1 RAYCLKT
8 QPATGE
14 TYPKSDLFNKALLN
28 IKLNTKACFLCNIV
42 TKHICT
48 INIPSS
54 ADSRSGGRGINIDLM
69 RIMLSERDS
78 SRQCEFLY
86 CLQIVNLQL
95 KV

>member
-1 RAYCLKT
+1 MLLKSISGIDIEVWL
-8 QPATGE
+8 Q
-14 TYPKSDLFNKALLN
+14 LLN